1 MDSLFLKKFKNKLFL
16 SNFQIHAQREALP
29 FRGSSGG
36 RPTSSG
42 RHADQAQADGSDAV
56 KAELRHEVVAA

>member
-1 MDSLFLKKFKNKLFL
+1 M
-16 SNFQIHAQREALP
+16 SNFQIHAQRETLP

-42 RHADQAQADGSDAV
+42 RHADQAEADGSDAV